1 MLDAHHGILQTHLG
15 NVPVKLL
22 YSENQFQQFHKLVL
36 RQVIL
41 TSHNEGRSAVLKSSI
56 ESVLSVNQIN

>member
-1 MLDAHHGILQTHLG
+1 MTLLQTHLG

-22 YSENQFQQFHKLVL
+22 YSENPFQQVNKSVL

-56 ESVLSVNQIN
+56 ESILSVNQMN